1 MLAKDIISQELDTIK
16 TSDTGEE
23 ALALMNVHNVRHL
36 PIVNNE
42 VLLGVLSETDI
53 ISHDVEQSIG
63 SYGLSIPGAV
73 ARSADHVFE
82 VMDRMAEYGLTVIP
96 VIDNRE
102 TYIGSISLEALLQ
115 HFANTFSFEEP
126 GSIVVVETDR
136 VNYSMVEIARI
147 VEEESA
153 AILTS
158 MLSFEEGSNK
168 VTVTLK
174 INKQDISRIIASF
187 VRYDYTIRGTFAE
200 NQYSDA
206 LQERYDSLMHYL
218 SV

>member
-1 MLAKDIISQELDTIK
+1 LLARDIITEELDTLK

-23 ALALMNVHNVRHL
+23 ALGLMSLHNVRHL

-42 VLLGVLSETDI
+42 TLLGILSESDI
-53 ISHDVEQSIG
+53 VSQNIDASIG
-63 SYGLSIPGAV
+63 SYRLSIAGAV
-73 ARSADHVFE
+73 AQSTDHIFE
-82 VMDRMAEYGLTVIP
+82 VMDRMAEYDLTSIP
-96 VIDNRE
+96 VIDTKE
-102 TYIGSISLEALLQ
+102 TYLGSISLTSLL
-115 HFANTFSFEEP
+115 HYFAGSFSFEEP

-147 VEEESA
+147 IEEESA

-158 MLSFEEGSNK
+158 MLSFEPGSNR
-168 VTVTLK
+168 VVVTLK

-200 NQYSDA
+200 NDYKDA
-206 LQERYDSLMHYL
+206 LQERYDSLIHYL
-218 SV
+218 NV